1 MNFTTFAQNKFELS
15 KIKDSG
21 INEVILSFNSLS
33 RFSKQSKDEFI
44 QLALFAKE
52 LNLKVILEWD
62 ILITEVDFEQNLK
75 EFESLDQKL
84 FDVIRVQDAGILEY
98 VLSETNLPIQLNLET
113 GNHNLVG
120 IKKWISYCGE
130 RLERVVLSI
139 ELNKQKIEEYSKAL
153 DCEIELLVTGPVL
166 LFYSPRKLLSVLLPE
181 DDELKTKT
189 LVSKE
194 YLEAIGESEESPH
207 KGFPILENKH
217 GTFMFHI
224 KDLFLLDRYDEIK
237 ELGLSH
243 LRIDLRSKGFE
254 LFDSFV
260 SSKLEEN
267 NFKLFKE
274 AYGKDVIRGYYQIN
288 KSDAL
293 FKKLKNYRIQRK
305 DNSYLGEVIEAT
317 KSSHLAI
324 DLKGK
329 LDLKT
334 DQQLKFI
341 TPEGK
346 EYRCKVHELRSIDGV
361 EKSIINAG
369 NIGLMNYM
377 GNIWVKSQVYLE

>member
-98 VLSETNLPIQLNLET
+98 
-113 GNHNLVG
+113 
-120 IKKWISYCGE
+120 
-130 RLERVVLSI
+130 VLSI

-237 ELGLSH
+237 ELGISH
-243 LRIDLRSKGFE
+243 LRIDLRAKGFE

-274 AYGKDVIRGYYQIN
+274 AYGKDIIRGYYQIN